1 MMKTLTTLSIAIALS
16 LGMTANTF
24 AHKQISPER
33 QQAMIDKIIQRFD
46 TNKDNVITLDEVQ
59 AMRDAVFTKADA
71 NGDGFLSPEE
81 FVVTADEQRQ
91 IHLKDMFSNL
101 DANKDGVI
109 SLDELLQQPF
119 GNPERKKAHFL
130 KMDTNQDGMVSF
142 EEFQQGKL
150 GKEGHFMGRLHD
162 MKEKCN
168 DAQSC
173 LQARFTMLDAD
184 KDGRLSRIEFV
195 HNLPLFTKFDTNSDG
210 IITRE
215 EIAQQLQNKMLHRG
229 RGHGRMNMQ

>member
-1 MMKTLTTLSIAIALS
+1 MKTLTTLSIAIALN
-16 LGMTANTF
+16 LGITSNAF
-24 AHKQISPER
+24 AYKQFSPER
-33 QQAMIDKIIQRFD
+33 QQAMIDKIMQHFD

-59 AMRDAVFTKADA
+59 VMRDGVFTKADV

-81 FVVTADEQRQ
+81 FTATAEGQRQ
-91 IHLKDMFSNL
+91 THLKEIFNNL
-101 DANKDGVI
+101 DANKDGNI

-130 KMDTNQDGMVSF
+130 KMDTNQDNIVSF

-150 GKEGHFMGRLHD
+150 GKEGRFMGHLYG

-168 DAQSC
+168 DPQSC
-173 LQARFTMLDAD
+173 LQARFNMLDAD
-184 KDGRLSRIEFV
+184 KDGRISRTEFV
-195 HNLPLFTKFDTNSDG
+195 HNLPLFTKFDTNNDG

-215 EIAQQLQNKMLHRG
+215 EIAQQLQNKMQHRG
-229 RGHGRMNMQ
+229 RGKDWSMQ